1 MKPKALILQAR
12 GTNRDLD
19 VMDALTLAGADAIAV
34 PLHELR
40 PRKTALSDFQMLV
53 LPWGF
58 SFADWLGAGKL
69 VALALTAHFCD

>member
-34 PLHELR
+34 PLNELR
-40 PRKTALSDFQMLV
+40 RRKTAFQDFQLLV
-53 LPWGF
+53 LPG
-58 SFADWLGAGKL
+58 
-69 VALALTAHFCD
+69 